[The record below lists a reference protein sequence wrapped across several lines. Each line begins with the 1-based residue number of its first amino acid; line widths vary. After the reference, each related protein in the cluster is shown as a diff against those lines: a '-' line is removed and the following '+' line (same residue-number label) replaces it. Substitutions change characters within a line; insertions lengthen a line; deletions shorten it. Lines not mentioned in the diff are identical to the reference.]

1 MFLIYLGTMT
11 LTAFIGVS
19 LSLLVSV
26 FAKTERAALNMVPLL
41 LIPQILMAG
50 AIVHFDEMNQFIP
63 WSAHRTDEHGRLKP
77 GRVPLVAEFCPL
89 RYSFETMVVDQ
100 ASKNVWER
108 ERETIQEKV
117 DELKEQPQ
125 LDNREFEEFKLL
137 KMALLHIAAI
147 GADDPEQ
154 AKAAVRR
161 VRRAAVNGYEKNYRQ
176 VIAELEQQGKGKPS
190 VKSFYVNDRI
200 VMLDESAEIQRV
212 SRDTLDRPEIFLAR
226 RQPLPWGNTGKA
238 PDDPGYSADEG
249 TVPTPWKDSL
259 LLFLMGAAPLFIT
272 GRVLKRRLEKVR

>member
-1 MFLIYLGTMT
+1 
-11 LTAFIGVS
+11 
-19 LSLLVSV
+19 
-26 FAKTERAALNMVPLL
+26 
-41 LIPQILMAG
+41 MAG
-50 AIVHFDEMNQFIP
+50 AIVRFDEMNQFIP

-117 DELKEQPQ
+117 DDLKGRLH
-125 LDNREFEEFKLL
+125 LDDREFEEFKLL

-147 GADDPEQ
+147 GADGPEQ
-154 AKAAVRR
+154 AKAAVRQ
-161 VRRAAVNGYEKNYRQ
+161 VRRAALGGSEKSYRRT
-176 VIAELEQQGKGKPS
+176 IAELELLGKGRPS
-190 VKSFYVNDRI
+190 VKSFYVNDRV

-212 SRDTLDRPEIFLAR
+212 SRDALDRPEIFLAR
-226 RQPLPWGNTGKA
+226 RQPLPWGGSGLS
-238 PDDPGYSADEG
+238 PGDSGYSADDG

-259 LLFLMGAAPLFIT
+259 FLFLMGAAPLLVT
-272 GRVLKRRLEKVR
+272 GRVLKRRLERAG